1 MIFQDILKH
10 TKAGKNYYFEIDCPS
25 REAFDYMLIGNQ
37 EEEMIKDDNTGGI
50 WILNDE
56 FKK

>member
-1 MIFQDILKH
+1 
-10 TKAGKNYYFEIDCPS
+10 
-25 REAFDYMLIGNQ
+25 MLIGNQ

>member
-1 MIFQDILKH
+1 
-10 TKAGKNYYFEIDCPS
+10 
-25 REAFDYMLIGNQ
+25 MLIGNQ

-56 FKK
+56 LKKWIRMYIDT